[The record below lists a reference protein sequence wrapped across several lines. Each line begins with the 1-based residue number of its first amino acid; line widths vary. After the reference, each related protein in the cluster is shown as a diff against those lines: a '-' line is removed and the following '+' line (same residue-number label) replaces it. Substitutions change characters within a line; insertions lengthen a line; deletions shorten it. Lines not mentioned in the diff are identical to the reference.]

1 MVKRRPTP
9 THFLFFFLPV
19 PVLGGAADLFLLE
32 DPPPSL
38 PRYISSEAVFG
49 SERENFPS
57 LTQRK
62 RKFLPRGHSSADI
75 KCGAVFPQT
84 KFIAWYS
91 RCRLGDQRESHKWYE
106 RGEEREKGRERWRS

>member
-49 SERENFPS
+49 SEREI
-57 LTQRK
+57 
-62 RKFLPRGHSSADI
+62 FL
-75 KCGAVFPQT
+75 C
-84 KFIAWYS
+84 
-91 RCRLGDQRESHKWYE
+91 
-106 RGEEREKGRERWRS
+106 

>member
-19 PVLGGAADLFLLE
+19 PVLGGAADLFLLV
-32 DPPPSL
+32 DPSSL

-49 SERENFPS
+49 SERENFPL
-57 LTQRK
+57 LTRRN

-106 RGEEREKGRERWRS
+106 RGEEREKERERWRS